1 MSRGSNSP
9 SNASHPTSVSPKNLV
24 KQCVGM
30 DVSKD
35 HLDVCFSQMDDQ
47 QTIIIKST
55 KKFANRIGGWR
66 ALDAW
71 LKRLSTS
78 ELPLWLVMEATGVYY
93 EGAAYFF
100 TSRQYQVAVVLP
112 NKSRSYMQSLNLK
125 TKTDA
130 MEAKAL
136 AQMGLERKMKQWRSF
151 SPTMLTIK
159 RLSRER
165 EAIQEHLVSTSN
177 QLHAHKHEHQPEK
190 KTLQRAQSLLKFL
203 QKQIKDIDQQIEQTL
218 SQDPELKA
226 KVDRVCTIKGIG
238 MLTAVT
244 IISETN
250 AFELI
255 ENKAQLVSYAGYDV
269 VERQS
274 GSSVKGKTRI
284 SKKGNAHIRRALHYP
299 ALSAARYDPN
309 LKALYQRVVERNPKA
324 KMIALVAVQRK
335 LLVLIYTLFKKNM
348 KYDPNY
354 TNIQAQD
361 SKQNRQEPGPAYA
374 A

>member
-1 MSRGSNSP
+1 
-9 SNASHPTSVSPKNLV
+9 
-24 KQCVGM
+24 
-30 DVSKD
+30 
-35 HLDVCFSQMDDQ
+35 
-47 QTIIIKST
+47 
-55 KKFANRIGGWR
+55 
-66 ALDAW
+66 
-71 LKRLSTS
+71 
-78 ELPLWLVMEATGVYY
+78 
-93 EGAAYFF
+93 
-100 TSRQYQVAVVLP
+100 
-112 NKSRSYMQSLNLK
+112 MQSLNLK

-136 AQMGLERKMKQWRSF
+136 AQMGLERKMKQWKCF
-151 SPTMLTIK
+151 SSTMLTIK

-165 EAIQEHLVSTSN
+165 EAIQEYLVSTSN

-190 KTLQRAQSLLKFL
+190 KTLQRAQSHLKFL
-203 QKQIKDIDQQIEQTL
+203 QKQIKDIDLQVEQTL

-238 MLTAVT
+238 TLTAVT

-299 ALSAARYDPN
+299 ALSAARYDPT
-309 LKALYQRVVERNPKA
+309 LKALYERVVERNPKA

-348 KYDPNY
+348 EYDPNY
-354 TNIQAQD
+354 ANNQTQAP
-361 SKQNRQEPGPAYA
+361 KQNRQEPGPAYA

>member
-1 MSRGSNSP
+1 MSRASNSL
-9 SNASHPTSVSPKNLV
+9 SKASGPTPVSQKNLV
-24 KQCVGM
+24 KQCVGI

-55 KKFANRIGGWR
+55 KKFANRIGGWK
-66 ALDAW
+66 ALDTW

-93 EGAAYFF
+93 EGAAHFF
-100 TSRQYQVAVVLP
+100 SSQQYQVAVVLP
-112 NKSRSYMQSLNLK
+112 NKSKSYMQSLNLK

-151 SPTMLTIK
+151 SPTMMTIR

-165 EAIQEHLVSTSN
+165 EAVQEHLVSTSN

-190 KTLQRAQSLLKFL
+190 KTLQRAQNHIKFL
-203 QKQIKDIDQQIEQTL
+203 QKQVRDIDFQIEQVL
-218 SQDPELKA
+218 VQDPELKA

-244 IISETN
+244 VISETN
-250 AFELI
+250 GFELF

-274 GSSVKGKTRI
+274 GSSIKGKTRI

-335 LLVLIYTLFKKNM
+335 LLVLIYTLFKKNLE
-348 KYDPNY
+348 YDPNY
-354 TNIQAQD
+354 TTNQAQAP
-361 SKQNRQEPGPAYA
+361 KQNRQEPGPAYA